1 MGNIAGILFGVIG
14 LAIPIL
20 IIGAIVYFILRIKSG
35 IALSISY
42 KDALRVYFYIVIL
55 VSVGLTG
62 VGGVSTLINVGLG
75 EMVGREFSYG
85 EVYQDHRRLQDLK
98 NNEDSSSYVVRDN
111 RSLSEK
117 IDLEMKG
124 NLINGISLAVIGSF
138 LMLVHF
144 LGRRLVETVDEH
156 SDLLRRLYLIAGLAI
171 FAVITIVSLIAG
183 IPETLRYAL
192 LEVEPGQESPG
203 EALSIA
209 IVGLPIWVSYLVAT
223 LRNIRA
229 SKFP

>member
-1 MGNIAGILFGVIG
+1 MGNIAGILFGLIG

-35 IALSISY
+35 ISLSISY

-85 EVYQDHRRLQDLK
+85 EVYQDHRELQDLK
-98 NNEDSSSYVVRDN
+98 NNGDSSSYVVGDN

-124 NLINGISLAVIGSF
+124 SLINGISLAVIGSF

-144 LGRRLVETVDEH
+144 LGRRWVETVDEH
-156 SDLLRRLYLIAGLAI
+156 SDLLRRFYLIAGLAI

-223 LRNIRA
+223 LRNVR
-229 SKFP
+229 SQ

>member
-1 MGNIAGILFGVIG
+1 MGNITGILFGLIG

-20 IIGAIVYFILRIKSG
+20 IIAAIVYSILRIKSG
-35 IALSISY
+35 ISLSISY
-42 KDALRVYFYIVIL
+42 KAALRVYFYIVIL
-55 VSVGLTG
+55 VSIGLTG

-75 EMVGREFSYG
+75 EMAGREFSYG
-85 EVYQDHRRLQDLK
+85 EVYQDHRELQDLK
-98 NNEDSSSYVVRDN
+98 NNGDSSSYVVGDN

-144 LGRRLVETVDEH
+144 LGRRWVETVDEH

-209 IVGLPIWVSYLVAT
+209 IVGLPIWLSYLVAT
-223 LRNIRA
+223 LRNVR
-229 SKFP
+229 SQ

>member
-1 MGNIAGILFGVIG
+1 MGNIAGILFGLIG

-20 IIGAIVYFILRIKSG
+20 IIAAIVYSILRIKSG
-35 IALSISY
+35 ISLSISY
-42 KDALRVYFYIVIL
+42 KAALRVYFYIVIL

-85 EVYQDHRRLQDLK
+85 EVYQDHRELQDLK

-156 SDLLRRLYLIAGLAI
+156 SDLLRRSYLIAGLAI

-223 LRNIRA
+223 LRNIR
-229 SKFP
+229 SQ

>member
-1 MGNIAGILFGVIG
+1 MGNIAGILFGLIG

-20 IIGAIVYFILRIKSG
+20 IIAAIAYFVLRIKSG
-35 IALSISY
+35 ISLSISY
-42 KDALRVYFYIVIL
+42 KAALRVYFYIVIL

-62 VGGVSTLINVGLG
+62 LGGVSTLINVGLG
-75 EMVGREFSYG
+75 EIVGQEFSYG
-85 EVYQDHRRLQDLK
+85 EVYQDHRELQDLK
-98 NNEDSSSYVVRDN
+98 NNEDYVVRDN

-117 IDLEMKG
+117 LDLEMKG
-124 NLINGISLAVIGSF
+124 NLINGISLAVIGAF

-144 LGRRLVETVDEH
+144 LGRRWVETADEH

-192 LEVEPGQESPG
+192 LEIEPGQESPG

-223 LRNIRA
+223 LRNVR
-229 SKFP
+229 SQ

>member
-1 MGNIAGILFGVIG
+1 MGNIAGILFGLIG

-35 IALSISY
+35 ISLSISY

-85 EVYQDHRRLQDLK
+85 EVYQDHRELQDLK

-117 IDLEMKG
+117 TDLEMKG

-156 SDLLRRLYLIAGLAI
+156 SDLLRRSYLIAGLAI

-223 LRNIRA
+223 LRNIR
-229 SKFP
+229 SQ

>member
-1 MGNIAGILFGVIG
+1 MGNIAGILFGLIG

-35 IALSISY
+35 ISLSISY
-42 KDALRVYFYIVIL
+42 KAALRVYFYIVIL
-55 VSVGLTG
+55 VSIGLTG

-85 EVYQDHRRLQDLK
+85 EVYQDHRELQDLK
-98 NNEDSSSYVVRDN
+98 NNGDSSSYVVGDS

-117 IDLEMKG
+117 IELEMKG
-124 NLINGISLAVIGSF
+124 SLINGISLAVIGSF

-144 LGRRLVETVDEH
+144 LGRRWVETVDEH

-223 LRNIRA
+223 LRNVR
-229 SKFP
+229 SQ

>member
-1 MGNIAGILFGVIG
+1 MGNIAGILFGIIG

-35 IALSISY
+35 ISLSISY

-85 EVYQDHRRLQDLK
+85 EVYQDHRELQDLK

-156 SDLLRRLYLIAGLAI
+156 SDLLRRSYLIAGLAI

-223 LRNIRA
+223 LRNIK
-229 SKFP
+229 SQ

>member
-1 MGNIAGILFGVIG
+1 MGNIAGILFGLIG

-20 IIGAIVYFILRIKSG
+20 IIAAIVYSILRIKSG
-35 IALSISY
+35 ISLSISY
-42 KDALRVYFYIVIL
+42 KAALRVYFYIVIL

-85 EVYQDHRRLQDLK
+85 EVYQDHRELQDRK
-98 NNEDSSSYVVRDN
+98 NNGDSSSYVVGDN

-124 NLINGISLAVIGSF
+124 TLINGISLAVIGSF

-144 LGRRLVETVDEH
+144 LGRRWVETVDEH

-223 LRNIRA
+223 LRNVR
-229 SKFP
+229 SQ

>member
-1 MGNIAGILFGVIG
+1 MGNIAGILFGLIG

-35 IALSISY
+35 ISLSISY

-85 EVYQDHRRLQDLK
+85 EVYQDHRELQDLR
-98 NNEDSSSYVVRDN
+98 NNGDSSSYVVGDN
-111 RSLSEK
+111 RPLSEK

-144 LGRRLVETVDEH
+144 LGRRWVETVDEH

-171 FAVITIVSLIAG
+171 FAVITIVALIAG

-223 LRNIRA
+223 LRNVR
-229 SKFP
+229 SQ

>member
-1 MGNIAGILFGVIG
+1 MGNIAGILFGLIG

-35 IALSISY
+35 ISLSISY

-85 EVYQDHRRLQDLK
+85 EVYQDHRELQDLK
-98 NNEDSSSYVVRDN
+98 NNGDSSSYVVGDS

-124 NLINGISLAVIGSF
+124 SLINGISLAVIGSF

-144 LGRRLVETVDEH
+144 LGRRWVETVDEH
-156 SDLLRRLYLIAGLAI
+156 SDLLRRFYLIAGLAI

-223 LRNIRA
+223 LRNVR
-229 SKFP
+229 SQ

>member
-1 MGNIAGILFGVIG
+1 MGNIAGILFGLIG

-35 IALSISY
+35 ISLSISY

-85 EVYQDHRRLQDLK
+85 EVYQDHRELQDLK
-98 NNEDSSSYVVRDN
+98 NNGDSSSYVVGDE

-124 NLINGISLAVIGSF
+124 SLINGISLAVIGSF

-144 LGRRLVETVDEH
+144 LGRRWVETVDEH

-223 LRNIRA
+223 LRNVR
-229 SKFP
+229 SQ

>member
-1 MGNIAGILFGVIG
+1 MGDIAAILFGLIG

-20 IIGAIVYFILRIKSG
+20 IIAAIVYSILRIKSG
-35 IALSISY
+35 ISLSISY
-42 KDALRVYFYIVIL
+42 KAALRVYFYIVIL

-85 EVYQDHRRLQDLK
+85 EVYQDHRELQDLK
-98 NNEDSSSYVVRDN
+98 NNGDSSSYVVGDS

-117 IDLEMKG
+117 VDLEMKG

-144 LGRRLVETVDEH
+144 LGRSWVETVDEH

-171 FAVITIVSLIAG
+171 FAVITILSLIAG
-183 IPETLRYAL
+183 IPETLRFAL

-209 IVGLPIWVSYLVAT
+209 IIGLPIWVSYLVAT
-223 LRNIRA
+223 LRNVR
-229 SKFP
+229 SQ

>member
-1 MGNIAGILFGVIG
+1 MGNIAGILFGLIG

-35 IALSISY
+35 ISLSISY

-85 EVYQDHRRLQDLK
+85 EVYQDHRELQDLK
-98 NNEDSSSYVVRDN
+98 NNGDSSSYVVGDN

-117 IDLEMKG
+117 IDLKMKG
-124 NLINGISLAVIGSF
+124 SLINGISLAVIGSF

-144 LGRRLVETVDEH
+144 LGRRWVETVDEH

-171 FAVITIVSLIAG
+171 FAVITIVALIAG

-223 LRNIRA
+223 LRNVR
-229 SKFP
+229 SQ

>member
-1 MGNIAGILFGVIG
+1 MGNIAGILFGLIG

-20 IIGAIVYFILRIKSG
+20 IIAAIVYSILRIKSG
-35 IALSISY
+35 ISLSISY
-42 KDALRVYFYIVIL
+42 KAALRVYFYIVIL
-55 VSVGLTG
+55 VSIGLTG

-85 EVYQDHRRLQDLK
+85 EVYQDHRELQDRK
-98 NNEDSSSYVVRDN
+98 NNGDSSSYVVGDN

-144 LGRRLVETVDEH
+144 LGRRWVETVDEH

-209 IVGLPIWVSYLVAT
+209 IVGLPIWLSYLVAT
-223 LRNIRA
+223 LRNVR
-229 SKFP
+229 SQ

>member
-1 MGNIAGILFGVIG
+1 MGNIAGILFGLIG

-85 EVYQDHRRLQDLK
+85 EVYQDHRELQDLK
-98 NNEDSSSYVVRDN
+98 NNGDSSSYVVGDS

-117 IDLEMKG
+117 IELEMKG
-124 NLINGISLAVIGSF
+124 SLINGISLAVIGSF

-156 SDLLRRLYLIAGLAI
+156 SDLLRRSYLIAGLAI

-223 LRNIRA
+223 LRNIR
-229 SKFP
+229 SQ

>member
-1 MGNIAGILFGVIG
+1 MGNIAGILFGLIG

-85 EVYQDHRRLQDLK
+85 EVYQDHRESQDLK
-98 NNEDSSSYVVRDN
+98 NNEDSSSYVVGDN

-124 NLINGISLAVIGSF
+124 NLINGISLAVIGAF

-156 SDLLRRLYLIAGLAI
+156 SDLLRRIYLIAGLAI

-223 LRNIRA
+223 LRNIR
-229 SKFP
+229 SQ

>member
-1 MGNIAGILFGVIG
+1 MGNIAGILFGLIG

-35 IALSISY
+35 ISLSISY

-85 EVYQDHRRLQDLK
+85 EVYQDHRELKDLE
-98 NNEDSSSYVVRDN
+98 NNEDSSSYVLEDN

-144 LGRRLVETVDEH
+144 LGRRWVETVDEH

-223 LRNIRA
+223 LRNVR
-229 SKFP
+229 SQ

>member
-1 MGNIAGILFGVIG
+1 MGNIAGILFGLIG

-35 IALSISY
+35 ISLSISY

-85 EVYQDHRRLQDLK
+85 EVYQDHRELQDLR
-98 NNEDSSSYVVRDN
+98 NNGDSSSYVVGDN
-111 RSLSEK
+111 RPLSEK

-144 LGRRLVETVDEH
+144 LGRRWVETVDEH

-223 LRNIRA
+223 LRNVR
-229 SKFP
+229 SQ

>member
-1 MGNIAGILFGVIG
+1 MGNIAGILFGLIG

-20 IIGAIVYFILRIKSG
+20 IIAAIIYFISRIKSG
-35 IALSISY
+35 ISLSISY
-42 KDALRVYFYIVIL
+42 KTALRVYFYVVIL

-75 EMVGREFSYG
+75 EVVGREFSYG
-85 EVYQDHRRLQDLK
+85 EVYQDHRQLQDLK
-98 NNEDSSSYVVRDN
+98 NNEDSPSYVVGDN

-124 NLINGISLAVIGSF
+124 SLINGISLAVIGSF

-144 LGRRLVETVDEH
+144 LGRRWVETVDEH
-156 SDLLRRLYLIAGLAI
+156 SDLLRRSYLIAGLAI

-192 LEVEPGQESPG
+192 LEVEPGRESPG
-203 EALSIA
+203 EALSVA
-209 IVGLPIWVSYLVAT
+209 IVGLPIWFSYLVAT
-223 LRNIRA
+223 LRNVR
-229 SKFP
+229 SQ

>member
-1 MGNIAGILFGVIG
+1 L
-14 LAIPIL
+14 
-20 IIGAIVYFILRIKSG
+20 
-35 IALSISY
+35 
-42 KDALRVYFYIVIL
+42 
-55 VSVGLTG
+55 SVGLTG
-62 VGGVSTLINVGLG
+62 LGGVSTLINVGLG
-75 EMVGREFSYG
+75 EIVGQEFSYG
-85 EVYQDHRRLQDLK
+85 EVYQDHRELQDLK
-98 NNEDSSSYVVRDN
+98 NNEDYVVRDN

-117 IDLEMKG
+117 LDLEMKG
-124 NLINGISLAVIGSF
+124 NLINGISLAVIGAF

-144 LGRRLVETVDEH
+144 LGRRWVETADEH

-192 LEVEPGQESPG
+192 LEIEPGQESPG

-223 LRNIRA
+223 LRN
-229 SKFP
+229 PYW

>member
-1 MGNIAGILFGVIG
+1 MGNITGILFGLIG

-20 IIGAIVYFILRIKSG
+20 IIAAIVYSILRIKSG
-35 IALSISY
+35 ISLSISY
-42 KDALRVYFYIVIL
+42 KAALRVYFYIVIL

-85 EVYQDHRRLQDLK
+85 EVYQDHRELQDRK
-98 NNEDSSSYVVRDN
+98 NNGDSSSYVVGDN

-144 LGRRLVETVDEH
+144 LGRRWVETVDEH

-171 FAVITIVSLIAG
+171 FAVITIVALIAG

-223 LRNIRA
+223 LRNVR
-229 SKFP
+229 SQ

>member
-1 MGNIAGILFGVIG
+1 MGNIAGILFGLIG

-20 IIGAIVYFILRIKSG
+20 IIAAIVYWISRIKSG
-35 IALSISY
+35 ISLSISY
-42 KDALRVYFYIVIL
+42 RDALRVYFYIVIL

-85 EVYQDHRRLQDLK
+85 EVYQDHRELKDLK
-98 NNEDSSSYVVRDN
+98 NNEDSSSYVLEDN

-156 SDLLRRLYLIAGLAI
+156 SDLLRRSYLIAGLAI

-192 LEVEPGQESPG
+192 LEVEPGRESPG
-203 EALSIA
+203 EALSVA
-209 IVGLPIWVSYLVAT
+209 IVGLPIWFSYLVAT
-223 LRNIRA
+223 LRNVR
-229 SKFP
+229 SQ

>member
-1 MGNIAGILFGVIG
+1 MGNIAGILFGLIG

-62 VGGVSTLINVGLG
+62 IGGVSTLINVGLG

-85 EVYQDHRRLQDLK
+85 EVYQDHRELQDLN

-223 LRNIRA
+223 LRNIR
-229 SKFP
+229 SQ

>member
-1 MGNIAGILFGVIG
+1 MGNIAGILFGLIG

-20 IIGAIVYFILRIKSG
+20 IIAAIVYSILRIKSG
-35 IALSISY
+35 ISLSISY
-42 KDALRVYFYIVIL
+42 KAALRVYFYIVIL

-85 EVYQDHRRLQDLK
+85 EVYQDHRELQDLK
-98 NNEDSSSYVVRDN
+98 NNGDSSSYVVGDN

-144 LGRRLVETVDEH
+144 LGRRWVETVDEH

-223 LRNIRA
+223 LRNVR
-229 SKFP
+229 SQ

>member
-1 MGNIAGILFGVIG
+1 MGNIAGILFGLIG

-20 IIGAIVYFILRIKSG
+20 IIAAIVYSILRIKSG
-35 IALSISY
+35 ISLSISY
-42 KDALRVYFYIVIL
+42 KAALRVYFYIVIL

-85 EVYQDHRRLQDLK
+85 EVYQDHRELQDLK
-98 NNEDSSSYVVRDN
+98 NNGDSSSYVVGDS

-124 NLINGISLAVIGSF
+124 SLINGISLAVIGSF

-144 LGRRLVETVDEH
+144 LGRRWVETVDEH

-171 FAVITIVSLIAG
+171 FAVITIVALIAG

-209 IVGLPIWVSYLVAT
+209 IIGLPIWVSYLVAT
-223 LRNIRA
+223 LRNIR
-229 SKFP
+229 SQ

>member
-1 MGNIAGILFGVIG
+1 MGNIAGILFGLIG

-20 IIGAIVYFILRIKSG
+20 IIAAIVYFVLRIKSG
-35 IALSISY
+35 ISLSISY
-42 KDALRVYFYIVIL
+42 KAALRVYFYIVIL

-62 VGGVSTLINVGLG
+62 LGGVSTLINVGLG
-75 EMVGREFSYG
+75 EIVGQEFSYG
-85 EVYQDHRRLQDLK
+85 EVYQDHRELQDLK
-98 NNEDSSSYVVRDN
+98 NNEDYVVRDN
-111 RSLSEK
+111 RSLSERL
-117 IDLEMKG
+117 DLEMKG
-124 NLINGISLAVIGSF
+124 NLINGISLAVIGAF

-144 LGRRLVETVDEH
+144 LGRRWVETADEH

-192 LEVEPGQESPG
+192 LEIEPGQESPG

-223 LRNIRA
+223 LRNVR
-229 SKFP
+229 SQ

>member
-1 MGNIAGILFGVIG
+1 MGNIAGILFGLIG

-20 IIGAIVYFILRIKSG
+20 IIAAIVYWISRIKSG
-35 IALSISY
+35 ISLSISY

-85 EVYQDHRRLQDLK
+85 EVYQDHRELQDLK

-144 LGRRLVETVDEH
+144 LGRRLVETADEH
-156 SDLLRRLYLIAGLAI
+156 SDLLRRSYLIAGLAI

-223 LRNIRA
+223 LRNIR
-229 SKFP
+229 SQ

>member
-1 MGNIAGILFGVIG
+1 MGNIAGILFGLIG

-20 IIGAIVYFILRIKSG
+20 IIAAIVYSILRIKSG
-35 IALSISY
+35 ISLSISY
-42 KDALRVYFYIVIL
+42 KAALRVYFYIVIL

-85 EVYQDHRRLQDLK
+85 EVYQDHRELQDLK
-98 NNEDSSSYVVRDN
+98 NNGDSSSYVVGDS

-117 IDLEMKG
+117 IELEMKG
-124 NLINGISLAVIGSF
+124 SLINGISLAVIGSF

-144 LGRRLVETVDEH
+144 LGRRWVETVDEH

-223 LRNIRA
+223 LRNVR
-229 SKFP
+229 SQ

>member
-1 MGNIAGILFGVIG
+1 MGNIAGILFGLIG

-20 IIGAIVYFILRIKSG
+20 IIAAIVYSILRIKSG
-35 IALSISY
+35 ISLSISY
-42 KDALRVYFYIVIL
+42 KAALRVYFYIVIL

-85 EVYQDHRRLQDLK
+85 EVYQDHRELQDLK
-98 NNEDSSSYVVRDN
+98 NNGDSSSYVVGDN
-111 RSLSEK
+111 RPLSEK

-144 LGRRLVETVDEH
+144 LGRRWVETVDEH

-171 FAVITIVSLIAG
+171 FAVITIVALIAG

-223 LRNIRA
+223 LRNVR
-229 SKFP
+229 SQ

>member
-85 EVYQDHRRLQDLK
+85 EVYQDHRELQDLN

-223 LRNIRA
+223 LRNIR
-229 SKFP
+229 SQ

>member
-1 MGNIAGILFGVIG
+1 MGNITGILFGLIG

-20 IIGAIVYFILRIKSG
+20 IIAAIVYSILRIKSG
-35 IALSISY
+35 ISLSISY
-42 KDALRVYFYIVIL
+42 KAALRVYFYIVIL
-55 VSVGLTG
+55 VSIGLTG

-85 EVYQDHRRLQDLK
+85 EVYQDHRELQDLK
-98 NNEDSSSYVVRDN
+98 NNGDSSSYVVGDN

-144 LGRRLVETVDEH
+144 LGRRWVETVDEH

-209 IVGLPIWVSYLVAT
+209 IVGLPIWLSYLVAT
-223 LRNIRA
+223 LRNVR
-229 SKFP
+229 SQ

>member
-1 MGNIAGILFGVIG
+1 MGNIEGILFGLIG

-20 IIGAIVYFILRIKSG
+20 IIAAIVYSILRIKSG
-35 IALSISY
+35 ISLSISY
-42 KDALRVYFYIVIL
+42 KAALRVYFYIVIL

-85 EVYQDHRRLQDLK
+85 EVYQDHRELQDLK
-98 NNEDSSSYVVRDN
+98 NNGDSSSYVVGDS

-124 NLINGISLAVIGSF
+124 SLINGISLAVIGSF

-144 LGRRLVETVDEH
+144 LGRRWVETVDEH

-223 LRNIRA
+223 LRNVR
-229 SKFP
+229 SQ